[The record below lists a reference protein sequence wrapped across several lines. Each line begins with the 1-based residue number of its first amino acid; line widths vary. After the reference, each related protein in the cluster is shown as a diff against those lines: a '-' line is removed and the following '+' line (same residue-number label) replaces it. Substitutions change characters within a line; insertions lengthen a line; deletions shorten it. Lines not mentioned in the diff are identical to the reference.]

1 MSEGRFFEGEAK
13 KRVRRAVK
21 AIEAE
26 TAAEIVV
33 AVRARSWRYRHTHF
47 LFGFIVALVVLAGL
61 LFSPWSFDI
70 DFWPLEITVAFVA
83 GVAFCMLVPPLER
96 LLTAKSVM
104 RAQVSR
110 AAKAAFVDLGV
121 TRTTGRS
128 GLLVYV
134 SLGERAAELV
144 PDVGLSSACAAKT
157 FAAAEAAIDRAVRRA
172 DFEAFVAGLNMLTKP
187 LAEALPR
194 RDDDENELADEV
206 A

>member
-1 MSEGRFFEGEAK
+1 MGEGRFFDSSAK
-13 KRVRRAVK
+13 KRVNRAVK

-47 LFGFIVALVVLAGL
+47 LVGFVVALLVLAGL

-70 DFWPLEITVAFVA
+70 DFWPLEITLSFVA
-83 GVAFCMLVPPLER
+83 GAAFSMLFPPLER
-96 LLTAKSVM
+96 LLTAKHVM
-104 RAQVSR
+104 RDQVTR

-121 TRTTGRS
+121 SRTRGRS

-134 SLGERAAELV
+134 SLGERMAELV
-144 PDVGLSSACAAKT
+144 PDVGL
-157 FAAAEAAIDRAVRRA
+157 AEAQQSRGFGAARAAVDEAVRRA
-172 DFEAFVAGLNMLTKP
+172 DFDAFVAAVSMLAPP

-194 RDDDENELADEV
+194 QNDDENELADEV